1 MAFSK
6 QKKVAFKGD
15 GIIIFQ
21 DVAQAVQAEKILKK
35 AGYGVRLIAPPPQYR
50 MGCDLSLEI
59 DLAGQAAIEQLFK
72 EKEAS
77 YVGIFP
83 MMQGTAE
90 LCDVVKVTDFG
101 QWTMVRAGNM
111 KLTFD
116 KMSGVIVNSSGGG
129 CPDIPY
135 LYVELVGKPLNTAP
149 HPKDL
154 GVTLCAVMMDKA
166 FEVCLELWKGKKKT
180 S

>member
-1 MAFSK
+1 MVFSK
-6 QKKVAFKGD
+6 RKETAFKGD

-21 DVAQAVQAEKILKK
+21 DVAQAVQAEKVMRK

-59 DLAGQAAIEQLFK
+59 SLAEQSAIEQLFR
-72 EKEAS
+72 EKGAS

-83 MMQGTAE
+83 MMTGTAE
-90 LCDVVKVTDFG
+90 LCDIVKVTDFG

-116 KMSGVIVNSSGGG
+116 KGSGLIVNSSGGG

-135 LYVELVGKPLNTAP
+135 LYAELVDKPLTKAP
-149 HPKDL
+149 RPKDR
-154 GVTLCAVMMDKA
+154 GVTLCAVMLDKA
-166 FEVCLELWKGKKKT
+166 FEVCLDLWRGSKKQK
-180 S
+180 

>member
-1 MAFSK
+1 MSNINDA
-6 QKKVAFKGD
+6 AFKGD
-15 GIIIFQ
+15 GIIIFH
-21 DVAQAVQAEKILKK
+21 DVSQAIQGEKIIKK
-35 AGYGVRLIAPPPQYR
+35 AGFNARLIAPPPQYR

-59 DLAGQAAIEQLFK
+59 ALTQAVGIEELLK
-72 EKEAS
+72 EKEAG

-83 MMQGTAE
+83 MMKGTAE
-90 LCDVVKVTDFG
+90 LCDVIKVTDFG

-116 KMSGVIVNSSGGG
+116 KSSGMIVNSSGGG

-135 LYVELVGKPLNTAP
+135 LYVELVDKPLNKAP
-149 HPKDL
+149 RPKDL

-166 FEVCLELWKGKKKT
+166 FEVCLDLWKGNK
-180 S
+180 

>member
-1 MAFSK
+1 MT
-6 QKKVAFKGD
+6 QPKKDSAAFKGD

-21 DVAQAVQAEKILKK
+21 DVAQAIQGEKIMKK
-35 AGYGVRLIAPPPQYR
+35 AGYDVRLIAPPPQYR
-50 MGCDLSLEI
+50 IGCDLSLEI
-59 DLAGQAAIEQLFK
+59 DLSNAGRIEDLFK
-72 EKEAS
+72 EKGAG

-83 MMQGTAE
+83 MMTGTAE

-111 KLTFD
+111 KLTFE
-116 KMSGVIVNSSGGG
+116 KSSGIIVNSSGGG

-135 LYVELVGKPLNTAP
+135 LYVELVDKPLNKAP
-149 HPKDL
+149 RPKDL

-166 FEVCLELWKGKKKT
+166 FEVCFDLWKGSKK
-180 S
+180 

>member
-6 QKKVAFKGD
+6 KRKIAFKGD

-21 DVAQAVQAEKILKK
+21 DVAQAIQGEKIMRK
-35 AGYGVRLIAPPPQYR
+35 AGYEVRLIAPPPEYR

-59 DLAGQAAIEQLFK
+59 NLAGQAGIEQLFR
-72 EKEAS
+72 EKGAG

-83 MMQGTAE
+83 MMKDTAE
-90 LCDVVKVTDFG
+90 LSDIVKVTDFG

-116 KMSGVIVNSSGGG
+116 KNSGIIVNSSGGG

-135 LYVELVGKPLNTAP
+135 LYAEMVDKLLTKAP
-149 HPKDL
+149 RPKDR
-154 GVTLCAVMMDKA
+154 GVTLCAVMLDKA
-166 FEVCLELWKGKKKT
+166 YEVCLDLWRGSGKPR
-180 S
+180 

>member
-1 MAFSK
+1 MVFTK
-6 QKKVAFKGD
+6 DNNTVFKGD

-21 DVAQAVQAEKILKK
+21 DVAQAIKGEKIIKN
-35 AGYGVRLIAPPPQYR
+35 AGFGARLIAPPPQYR

-59 DLAGQAAIEQLFK
+59 DITKQSEIEQLFQ
-72 EKEAS
+72 AGGTG

-83 MMQGTAE
+83 MMPDTAE
-90 LCDVVKVTDFG
+90 LSDIVKVTDFG

-116 KMSGVIVNSSGGG
+116 KESGIIVNSSGGG

-135 LYVELVGKPLNTAP
+135 LYTKMVDKRLVKAP
-149 HPKDL
+149 RPKEL
-154 GVTLCAVMMDKA
+154 GVTLCAVMLDKA
-166 FEVCLELWKGKKKT
+166 YQVCLDLWRESKKK
-180 S
+180 

>member
-1 MAFSK
+1 MAFSNK
-6 QKKVAFKGD
+6 GDVAFKGD

-21 DVAQAVQAEKILKK
+21 DVAQAIQGEKVMKK
-35 AGYGVRLIAPPPQYR
+35 AGYNARLIAPPPQYR

-59 DLAGQAAIEQLFK
+59 DLRQAAALEMLFK
-72 EKEAS
+72 EKGAG

-90 LCDVVKVTDFG
+90 LSDVIKVTDFG

-111 KLTFD
+111 KLTFE
-116 KMSGVIVNSSGGG
+116 KSTGMIVNSSGGG

-135 LYVELVGKPLNTAP
+135 LYVELVDKPLNKAP
-149 HPKDL
+149 RPKDL

-166 FEVCLELWKGKKKT
+166 FEVCLGLWKEKKK
-180 S
+180 

>member
-1 MAFSK
+1 MVGSNKNDA
-6 QKKVAFKGD
+6 AFKGD

-21 DVAQAVQAEKILKK
+21 DVAQAVQAEKIMRK
-35 AGYGVRLIAPPPQYR
+35 AGYEVRLIAPPPQYR
-50 MGCDLSLEI
+50 MGCDLSLETN
-59 DLAGQAAIEQLFK
+59 LAWQTGIEQLLK
-72 EKEAS
+72 ENGAG

-116 KMSGVIVNSSGGG
+116 KTSGVIVNSSGGG

-135 LYVELVGKPLNTAP
+135 LYVELVGRPLNKAP
-149 HPKDL
+149 RPKDL

-180 S
+180 T